1 MKLNTLII
9 DNFLENPD
17 GVRNLLIKNKVPFN
31 IEGHFTGKRT
41 IPVDN
46 IDYRNIIIQK
56 LESVLP
62 FKIKMKPLSFP
73 FQLCLADEE
82 TKIHVDPSDWTG
94 VLYLTPNA
102 LIGSGTLLFKEDVKL
117 VKKLKEYNENEEEN
131 PSISEGKVRA
141 DVMSTLGNVYNRLV
155 LFRGKEIPH
164 RSNIPGFGDC
174 LENGR
179 LTQVFFFD
187 EV

>member
-9 DNFLENPD
+9 DDFLDDPD
-17 GVRNLLIKNKVPFN
+17 GIRKFVLNSKIPFN
-31 IEGHFTGKRT
+31 RVGYFTGKRT
-41 IPVDN
+41 PPFDN
-46 IDYRNIIIQK
+46 IDYQNMIIEK
-56 LESVLP
+56 LERVLP

-73 FQLCLADEE
+73 FQLCLAGEE
-82 TKIHVDPSDWTG
+82 TTLHLDPSDWTG

-102 LIGSGTLLFKEDVKL
+102 PIDSGTLLFKEDVELK
-117 VKKLKEYNENEEEN
+117 KKLREDGIDGE
-131 PSISEGKVRA
+131 VRA

-155 LFRGKEIPH
+155 LLRGKEIPH
-164 RSNIPGFGDC
+164 RSNRPGFGDC

-187 EV
+187 EVM

>member
-1 MKLNTLII
+1 MKLNNLII
-9 DNFLENPD
+9 DDFLDDPD
-17 GVRNLLIKNKVPFN
+17 GIRKVVLDTG
-31 IEGHFTGKRT
+31 IEFFDRVGYFTGKRT
-41 IPVDN
+41 PSVDN
-46 IDYRNIIIQK
+46 IDYQNMIIEK
-56 LESVLP
+56 LERVLP

-73 FQLCLADEE
+73 FQLCLAGDE
-82 TKIHVDPSDWTG
+82 TTLHLDPSDWTG

-102 LIGSGTLLFKEDVKL
+102 PIDSGTLLFKEDVELK
-117 VKKLKEYNENEEEN
+117 KKLREDDVDGE
-131 PSISEGKVRA
+131 VRA
-141 DVMSTLGNVYNRLV
+141 HVTSTLGNVYNRLV
-155 LFRGKEIPH
+155 LLRGKEIPH

>member
-9 DNFLENPD
+9 EDFLDNPD
-17 GVRNLLIKNKVPFN
+17 EIRNLVIDSKVPFDKT
-31 IEGHFTGKRT
+31 GSYPGKRT
-41 IPVDN
+41 SPVDN
-46 IDYRNIIIQK
+46 PDYKNMIIEK
-56 LESVLP
+56 LERVLP
-62 FKIKMKPLSFP
+62 FKIKMNPLSFA
-73 FQLCLADEE
+73 FQLCLSGDE
-82 TKIHVDPSDWTG
+82 TWVHLDPPEWTG

-102 LIGSGTLLFKEDVKL
+102 PIDSGTLLFKEDVELK
-117 VKKLKEYNENEEEN
+117 KKLREDDIDEEM
-131 PSISEGKVRA
+131 RA

-164 RSNIPGFGDC
+164 RSNRAGFGDC

-187 EV
+187 EVR

>member
-9 DNFLENPD
+9 DDFLDDPD
-17 GVRNLLIKNKVPFN
+17 GIRKFVLNSKIPFN
-31 IEGHFTGKRT
+31 RVGYFTGKRT
-41 IPVDN
+41 PPFDN
-46 IDYRNIIIQK
+46 IDYQNMIIEK
-56 LESVLP
+56 LERVLP

-73 FQLCLADEE
+73 FQLCLAGEE
-82 TKIHVDPSDWTG
+82 TTLHLDPSDWTG

-102 LIGSGTLLFKEDVKL
+102 PIDSGTLLFKEDVELK
-117 VKKLKEYNENEEEN
+117 KKLREDGIDGE
-131 PSISEGKVRA
+131 VRA

-155 LFRGKEIPH
+155 LLRGKEIPH
-164 RSNIPGFGDC
+164 RSNRPGFGDC

-187 EV
+187 EVI

>member
-1 MKLNTLII
+1 MKLNTLIM
-9 DNFLENPD
+9 DDFLDDPD
-17 GVRNLLIKNKVPFN
+17 GIRKFVLNSKIPFDRV
-31 IEGHFTGKRT
+31 GYFTGKRT
-41 IPVDN
+41 SPVDN
-46 IDYRNIIIQK
+46 IDYQNMIIEK
-56 LESVLP
+56 LERVLP

-73 FQLCLADEE
+73 FQLCLAGDE
-82 TKIHVDPSDWTG
+82 TTLHLDPSDWTG

-102 LIGSGTLLFKEDVKL
+102 PIDSGTLLFKEDVELK
-117 VKKLKEYNENEEEN
+117 KKLREDDVGGEM
-131 PSISEGKVRA
+131 RA
-141 DVMSTLGNVYNRLV
+141 HVTSTLGNVYNRLV
-155 LFRGKEIPH
+155 LLRGKEIPH